1 MASIAPI
8 IIGCIDY
15 LAYGTIFTPAMFR
28 LKIKWAPENDREG
41 TRWWRWRWQCYR
53 SQEIICYIFFVA
65 QQSSDHLW
73 RFVAFCGVLQRLRC
87 IRHFAAFSSVFR
99 RVGNKFPLLDQIF
112 GGAQTPTPFSG
123 RLKIIVPK
131 CGGSGPLPP
140 LKTCFLFFSWPQ
152 SLILQQSWT
161 A

>member
-1 MASIAPI
+1 
-8 IIGCIDY
+8 
-15 LAYGTIFTPAMFR
+15 
-28 LKIKWAPENDREG
+28 
-41 TRWWRWRWQCYR
+41 
-53 SQEIICYIFFVA
+53 VA

-123 RLKIIVPK
+123 RLKIIQDQNWGALAPFPPENIV
-131 CGGSGPLPP
+131 SGF
-140 LKTCFLFFSWPQ
+140 FLN
-152 SLILQQSWT
+152 
-161 A
+161 AANDR